1 MKLINFEGIIIH
13 SFRMQLNSLV
23 LELPSSRSPSS
34 PPWKCHFSVSIRE
47 AGRVLCVSLVSKGVD
62 VDDIESLV
70 LQAKR

>member
-34 PPWKCHFSVSIRE
+34 PPWKIRE
-47 AGRVLCVSLVSKGVD
+47 ADRVLCVSLESKG

-70 LQAKR
+70 LKAKRQLQWPGT